1 MLRYAKA
8 KLRNIIYYRLVIE
21 PTEAERFRC
30 QYMHVLRKFR
40 KDTVQL
46 LKETDR
52 NDPDWEFLNKAVSLI
67 NPKVRTED
75 CLETIKELSKLY
87 GEQGETQA

>member
-21 PTEAERFRC
+21 PTEPERFRC
-30 QYMHVLRKFR
+30 QYMHVLRRFR

-52 NDPDWEFLNKAVSLI
+52 DDPDWEFLNKAVSLI
-67 NPKVRTED
+67 DPKVRTED

>member
-8 KLRNIIYYRLVIE
+8 KLRNIIYYRLEIE
-21 PTEAERFRC
+21 PTETERFRC
-30 QYMHVLRKFR
+30 QYMHVLRRFR

-52 NDPDWEFLNKAVSLI
+52 DDPDWEFLNKAVSI
-67 NPKVRTED
+67 IDPKVRTED